1 MGTFYSE
8 EDFDAHVDD
17 VVQFG
22 GGTDIVNGKLPKR
35 HLNFWAIAIYF
46 QGYHVHSH
54 TVYIYWLIGS
64 IKLSY
69 LRNGEI

>member
-8 EDFDAHVDD
+8 EDFDAHVDG

-35 HLNFWAIAIYF
+35 HLNFWAIAIYSRVLCSLP
-46 QGYHVHSH
+46 HRVHLL
-54 TVYIYWLIGS
+54 VD
-64 IKLSY
+64 
-69 LRNGEI
+69 R